1 MLRMDL
7 DTLYRRTVAAW
18 NEQVAAVEAGDW
30 DRPTPCSEWTVH
42 ELVNHVAGEDL
53 WTVPLVNGSTIE
65 EVGNRF
71 DGDLLGDAPTNT
83 ALEAAAAAVSAV
95 EERIPEGGTVHLSY
109 GEERLEEYLMQLSA
123 DHLVHGWDLAVATG
137 RRLEPDPD
145 LVTAVATWFAER
157 EDLYRSA
164 GIIGPRTGS
173 HDDRLADLIA
183 GFGRDPE
190 WRRD

>member
-1 MLRMDL
+1 MDL
-7 DTLYRRTVAAW
+7 DNLYRGTVAVW
-18 NEQVAAVEAGDW
+18 NEQVAAVDAGDW
-30 DRPTPCSEWTVH
+30 DLSTPCSEWTVRG
-42 ELVNHVAGEDL
+42 LVNHVAGEDL
-53 WTVPLVNGSTIE
+53 WTVPLVHGSTIE
-65 EVGNRF
+65 EVGDRF

-83 ALEAAAAAVSAV
+83 ALEAAAAAVAAV
-95 EERIPEGGTVHLSY
+95 EERIPDGGTVHLSY

-123 DHLVHGWDLAVATG
+123 DHLVHGWDLAVAIG
-137 RRLEPDPD
+137 RRLEPAPD
-145 LVTAVATWFAER
+145 LVTGVATWFAER

-173 HDDRLADLIA
+173 HDDPLADLIA